1 MDPSAPQQQHQPPPH
16 QHQTPPPIGG
26 SYAYRAQTHD
36 GQAIS
41 GTLDATNSDEA
52 RSKLASLGLRL
63 MELSAKPVSLGPTR
77 LGAGDFLAFNQQLA
91 QLSSAGLPVEQGLK
105 LIAQDLRGGRL
116 AKTIEAVSAEL
127 DRGRSLPEAFEA
139 HRKQFPPFYSN
150 LIDAG
155 IRTNNLPAMLTNL
168 GRHVEFTRHL
178 RIKLWQ
184 ALTYPA
190 MVLVGVTLALLFF
203 STVFAPQFMKI
214 YEDFGT
220 DLPAFTKFTIAVS
233 RYVPGAV
240 VALAVILALLVG
252 ACLALATAKWERYV
266 VESLLLPMP
275 LLGAILQRQ
284 LLARWC
290 DAMRLGIDAGQPLP
304 QAIALASDALSWPGI
319 SRDSQTLIAQLESGQ
334 PMKHDPS
341 MQYVTP
347 SVCALL
353 NHAGQ
358 RGQLSE
364 SLANL
369 TELLQQQANVRIEGL
384 IAFLG
389 PACLIILGTV
399 IMFMVLSCFLPLVKF
414 IQAVA

>member
-1 MDPSAPQQQHQPPPH
+1 MDPSAPQPSPQYESPPPAS
-16 QHQTPPPIGG
+16 G

-41 GTLDATNSDEA
+41 GSLDATNSDEA

-155 IRTNNLPAMLTNL
+155 IRTHNLPAMLTNL
-168 GRHVEFTRHL
+168 GRHVELSRKL
-178 RIKLWQ
+178 RMRLLQ
-184 ALTYPA
+184 TLLYPA
-190 MVLVGVTLALLFF
+190 MVLGAMMVVLLFMSALSMKF
-203 STVFAPQFMKI
+203 SKI
-214 YEDFGT
+214 YTDFGT
-220 DLPAFTKFTIAVS
+220 DLPYPTQVMLAAGRVMPTIVAA
-233 RYVPGAV
+233 GAIGV
-240 VALAVILALLVG
+240 VLLF
-252 ACLALATAKWERYV
+252 AAWIAMRATGTDRKLIDQV
-266 VESLLLPMP
+266 VLPLPMI
-275 LLGAILQRQ
+275 GAILQRH

-290 DAMRLGIDAGQPLP
+290 DALRLGIDAGQPLP
-304 QAIALASDALSWPGI
+304 QAIELASDALSWPGL
-319 SRDSQTLIAQLESGQ
+319 SRDGRTLLAQLDSGQ
-334 PMKHDPS
+334 RIEHDDS
-341 MQYVTP
+341 MRYFSP
-347 SVCALL
+347 SVCAVL

-358 RGQLSE
+358 RGKLSE
-364 SLANL
+364 SLAGL
-369 TELLQQQANVRIEGL
+369 TDLLQKQADVRMEALLAIAGPVCL
-384 IAFLG
+384 IALG
-389 PACLIILGTV
+389 VMIFFI
-399 IMFMVLSCFLPLVKF
+399 VLAGFLPMLQ
-414 IQAVA
+414 IIRDIS